1 MNNLSTTLSQ
11 NQKYKRIELYIL
23 RPFEALFDFIARHVS
38 YTVALAFLTSM
49 GGFLIA
55 VYIALFLS
63 TTLHFNESGT
73 GSNFIILFIGL
84 TFLVYAPGYYLHF
97 GLLYRLGVP
106 CFSRKL
112 NVINSHV
119 RSNELHPPVD
129 EKSALELLAALEGL
143 PGENMKAAVIYP
155 GIVMA
160 GVVIQELLIGLVY
173 NSVILLVGTGTA
185 VVIYFFSSYIAAELL
200 TGEMRKKIK
209 QHLVERGISFRE
221 NFRFSIR
228 RKFIFIV
235 LFIFISMTELGLMFY
250 FSVHEKSISTP
261 FIFIVLTS
269 FLVGS
274 LLFYYLVTIQNSL
287 HDIEEAAQDLARGG
301 KGKLYLRG
309 LDREIVNASVGLISA
324 AYEVNEIRSN
334 LEKKV
339 EERTAELNAALE
351 KLRDKDRLFQ
361 MELDIASD
369 IQKGILPKT
378 PVTING
384 LKIVAHIE
392 NIARVGGDMYDII
405 PMRNNSIGV
414 IIADVSG
421 HGVPA
426 ALVTTMA
433 KICFRETTQNCLS
446 PRKIFFDVNEI
457 LTRTIKTGE
466 FLTSFLLVISHNNDV
481 LYSNAAHTH
490 ALVLR
495 KGSSSIEYWDT
506 QGFFVGAMKNEE
518 VGSRYE
524 EKLDSLRDGDRLLLY
539 TDGII
544 EARNGRGEEFGMVR
558 LEELMAGSGNYS
570 LEEAKEHILREWR
583 EYISDTP
590 VDDDVTLVLLE
601 AVPIP
606 KEALKLRDQ
615 GEALIRENRYREAA
629 DLLKR
634 SLEINSHDYHTHKL
648 LGRALFHTRSFE
660 PAVDHLKYAI
670 KIEPDDTATL
680 YFLSAALYNMKDYN
694 RAFIN
699 AHTLSE
705 MEPRNEKPL
714 IIMARSLKKLER
726 FDEAMDIWKRIIEID
741 PENAEARGML
751 EE

>member
-1 MNNLSTTLSQ
+1 MNILSTATYPENRL
-11 NQKYKRIELYIL
+11 KRIELYIL
-23 RPFEALFDFIARHVS
+23 KPFEAMFDFIARHIS
-38 YTVALAFLTSM
+38 YTYALAFLTSM

-73 GSNFIILFIGL
+73 GSRFILLFVVL
-84 TFLVYAPGYYLHF
+84 TFAVYAPGYYLHF
-97 GLLYRLGVP
+97 GLLDRLGVP
-106 CFSRKL
+106 GFTRKL
-112 NVINSHV
+112 RIINRYI
-119 RSNELHPPVD
+119 RSNELKPPD
-129 EKSALELLAALEGL
+129 DDKTFLELLTALEGL

-155 GIVMA
+155 SIVMG
-160 GVVIQELLIGLVY
+160 GVVIQELVIGLTY
-173 NSVILLVGTGTA
+173 NAVILLIGTGTA

-200 TGEMRKKIK
+200 TGHMRKRIK
-209 QHLVERGISFRE
+209 QNLVERGISFRE
-221 NFRFSIR
+221 MHRFSIR

-235 LFIFISMTELGLMFY
+235 LLIFISMTELGLMFY
-250 FSVHEKSISTP
+250 FSVHEKSISMP

-339 EERTAELNAALE
+339 EERTAKLNAALE
-351 KLRDKDRLFQ
+351 QLRDKDRLFQ

-384 LKIVAHIE
+384 LKIVAHNE
-392 NIARVGGDMYDII
+392 NTARVGGDMYDII

-414 IIADVSG
+414 LIADVSG

-446 PRKIFFDVNEI
+446 PKKIFFDVNQM
-457 LTRTIKTGE
+457 LTSTIKTGE

-495 KGSSSIEYWDT
+495 KGTDSIEYWDT

-524 EKLDSLRDGDRLLLY
+524 EKLDSLHHWDRLLLY

-558 LEELMAGSGNYS
+558 LEELMAGSGKYS
-570 LEEAKEHILREWR
+570 LEEAKEHILTGWK
-583 EYISDTP
+583 EYIGDTP

-606 KEALKLRDQ
+606 KEAL
-615 GEALIRENRYREAA
+615 IRENRDREAA
-629 DLLKR
+629 DVLSR
-634 SLEINSHDYHTHKL
+634 SLEINSHDSHTHKL
-648 LGRALFHTRSFE
+648 LGRVLFHTRSFE

-705 MEPRNEKPL
+705 MEPQNEKPL

-726 FDEAMDIWKRIIEID
+726 PDEAMDIWKKILEID
-741 PENAEARGML
+741 PENAEAREMAG
-751 EE
+751 E